1 MVSSLVGWNAHKLDA
16 EAECGIRLYL
26 TSRRCAVAHVV
37 RDDDTATVA
46 NVHLGDGYSPPF
58 NNARVETATEE
69 AVGRRSAQIGRV
81 DRSAVVEAEMIR
93 SHELCL
99 KISSKKPTDPDY
111 KSLLE
116 ELFQCEIDD
125 SVAIVSPFYCDCGCR
140 MTIGKNVTINKGAT
154 ILSPGK
160 VVIEDNVLIGPEV
173 KIATVDHDLYD
184 RHNLFHFGQV
194 TIKENAWICIGA
206 IICPGVT
213 IGRNAVVAAGA
224 VVTKDVPD
232 NVVVG
237 GNPAKVIKKIE

>member
-1 MVSSLVGWNAHKLDA
+1 MIDA
-16 EAECGIRLYL
+16 TGLGNKNDPRM
-26 TSRRCAVAHVV
+26 
-37 RDDDTATVA
+37 RD
-46 NVHLGDGYSPPF
+46 
-58 NNARVETATEE
+58 
-69 AVGRRSAQIGRV
+69 
-81 DRSAVVEAEMIR
+81 VEAEMIR

-111 KSLLE
+111 KALLE

-154 ILSPGK
+154 ILSPGQ

-173 KIATVDHDLYD
+173 KITTVNHDLYD
-184 RHNLFHFGQV
+184 RHNLFHFGKV
-194 TIKENAWICIGA
+194 TIKENAWIGIGVV
-206 IICPGVT
+206 ICPGVT
-213 IGRNAVVAAGA
+213 IGKNAVVAAGA

-237 GNPAKVIKKIE
+237 GIPAKVIKNIKVKTD

>member
-1 MVSSLVGWNAHKLDA
+1 MNRMFDLIDA
-16 EAECGIRLYL
+16 TG
-26 TSRRCAVAHVV
+26 SGDK
-37 RDDDTATVA
+37 RDPRMR
-46 NVHLGDGYSPPF
+46 N
-58 NNARVETATEE
+58 
-69 AVGRRSAQIGRV
+69 
-81 DRSAVVEAEMIR
+81 VEAEMIR

-111 KSLLE
+111 KRLLE

-140 MTIGKNVTINKGAT
+140 MTIGKNIIINKGAT

-173 KIATVDHDLYD
+173 KITTVDYDLHD
-184 RHNLFHFGQV
+184 RHNLFHFGKV

-213 IGRNAVVAAGA
+213 IGKNAVVAAGA
-224 VVTKDVPD
+224 VVTKDVEP
-232 NVVVG
+232 NTIVG
-237 GNPAKVIKKIE
+237 GVPAKVIKKIEE

>member
-1 MVSSLVGWNAHKLDA
+1 MFDIIDA
-16 EAECGIRLYL
+16 TGAGDK
-26 TSRRCAVAHVV
+26 
-37 RDDDTATVA
+37 RDPRMRD
-46 NVHLGDGYSPPF
+46 
-58 NNARVETATEE
+58 
-69 AVGRRSAQIGRV
+69 
-81 DRSAVVEAEMIR
+81 VEAEMIR

-99 KISSKKPTDPDY
+99 KISSRKPTDPDY

-116 ELFQCEIDD
+116 ELFQREIDN

-140 MTIGKNVTINKGAT
+140 ITIGKNVTINKGAT
-154 ILSPGK
+154 IISPGK

-184 RHNLFHFGQV
+184 RHNLFHFGMV

-237 GNPAKVIKKIE
+237 GNPARIIKNITPPNKCDK